1 MGVSDRGLRSNS
13 KQSSQQRQ
21 ASGITAMSFKDEDT
35 VADFPAYISDDPVV
49 AESIEK
55 LGIDIGA
62 LTHCGR
68 VRTKNEDQFAVVR
81 RTRNGLVL
89 ASSLAAEDLD
99 VAQEQHAW
107 LLVVADGLGGQ
118 TAGEIASA
126 TAIRTIIDFASGMS
140 SWIMRPADGNL
151 REDFDE
157 RVDLYAKAIQQEM
170 ERQSAANP
178 ALAGMATTMT
188 AAYIFDNMALVVNV
202 GDSRSYLIRP
212 NNEIHQITRDHTVAQ
227 EMRDRGYSHD
237 VTRPYRSMVT
247 RTFSTDGDA
256 VSVDL
261 FQLTVEAGDQLLLCT
276 DGLTDMLSDEAILGI
291 VKAGSSAKNSCEQL
305 VTAALGSGGRDN
317 VTVVLARF

>member
-1 MGVSDRGLRSNS
+1 
-13 KQSSQQRQ
+13 
-21 ASGITAMSFKDEDT
+21 MSFKDEDT

-62 LTHCGR
+62 LTHRGR
-68 VRTKNEDQFAVVR
+68 VRMNNEDQFAVVR

-107 LLVVADGLGGQ
+107 LLAVADGLGGQ
-118 TAGEIASA
+118 TAGEVASA

-140 SWIMRPADGNL
+140 SWIMRPAGGDL
-151 REDFDE
+151 RDDIAQ
-157 RVDLYAKAIQQEM
+157 RVDLYANAIQREM
-170 ERQSAANP
+170 QRQSAANP
-178 ALAGMATTMT
+178 GLAGMATTMT

-212 NNEIHQITRDHTVAQ
+212 NNEIYQITRDHTVAQ
-227 EMRDRGYSHD
+227 EMRDRGYPYNL
-237 VTRPYRSMVT
+237 TRPYRSMVT

-261 FQLTVEAGDQLLLCT
+261 FQLTVDAGDQLLLCT

-291 VKAGSSAKNSCEQL
+291 ANAGSSAKNSCEQL
-305 VTAALGSGGRDN
+305 VTAAPLPAHCPPRVLRD
-317 VTVVLARF
+317 ARAARA